1 MSISRFLRSQFR
13 RLRGQLVQSQLLRS
27 VNCNE
32 LEKKL
37 DDWSRS
43 LTDPT
48 SYYLDCFRFF
58 HRCAPEILRDHRAY
72 FSRHGRGFG
81 EDAFH
86 TMWWLLFRRFSIV
99 NFLEIGVYR
108 GQTLTLAA
116 TIQRELGI
124 NGTVVGISPFEAAR
138 DSVSSYR
145 QDVDYLADTR
155 ANFAHFNLAEPVLV
169 RAYSTDEEA
178 LAMMRSRQWDC
189 IYIDGSHEEEIA
201 AKDWQNSAAAVK
213 TGGLVVLDDAA
224 LKTSYEAPVFG
235 FKGHP
240 GPSNIAERI
249 DRNRFREILQVGH
262 NRVFQKL
269 ADS

>member
-1 MSISRFLRSQFR
+1 MSISRFVRAQFR
-13 RLRGQLVQSQLLRS
+13 RWQGRIEQSRLLRGVS
-27 VNCNE
+27 CDG
-32 LEKKL
+32 LEKRL

-48 SYYLDCFRFF
+48 SYYIDCFRFF
-58 HRCAPEILRDHRAY
+58 HRCAPQILRDHRAY
-72 FSRHGRGFG
+72 FSHHGRGFG

-86 TMWWLLFRRFSIV
+86 AMWWLLFRRFSIV

-116 TIQRELGI
+116 TIQRDLGI
-124 NGTVVGISPFEAAR
+124 NGAVVGISPFEAAR
-138 DSVSSYR
+138 DSVSKYR
-145 QDVDYLADTR
+145 HDVDYLADTR
-155 ANFAHFNLAEPVLV
+155 ENFAHFSLPEAVLV

-178 LAMMRSRQWDC
+178 LAMMQSRQWDC

-201 AKDWQNSAAAVK
+201 AKDWQNSSAVVRPE
-213 TGGLVVLDDAA
+213 GLVVLDDAA
-224 LKTSYEAPVFG
+224 LKTLYRPPVFG

-240 GPSNIAERI
+240 GPSNVAERI

-262 NRVFQKL
+262 NRVFQKI
-269 ADS
+269 AAP